1 MKSPYLCAYHAERLK
16 ACESEAFRYWG
27 EMMRRG
33 VQAYVECRFDAAV
46 LYLGTALEIGLLRQ
60 RCQLNGLFEGLH
72 IQKPVEFLVE
82 LLKIDRQY
90 HQINELLNYVST
102 QVDTVAK
109 EVNSSADPN
118 LTNFLNRSFV
128 VLDNTFPNRQ
138 NVSSATGVA
147 IGSSVFH

>member
-1 MKSPYLCAYHAERLK
+1 MRSPYLCAYHAERLK

-60 RCQLNGLFEGLH
+60 RCQLNGLFEGVH

-90 HQINELLNYVST
+90 QQVNELLDYVSK
-102 QVDTVAK
+102 QVDSVAK
-109 EVNSSADPN
+109 QADSVADIT
-118 LTNFLNRSFV
+118 LANFLNRSFIV
-128 VLDNTFPNRQ
+128 VNNASANLQSTPYATGAL
-138 NVSSATGVA
+138 NVSSAV
-147 IGSSVFH
+147 H

>member
-1 MKSPYLCAYHAERLK
+1 MRSPYLCAYHAERLK

-60 RCQLNGLFEGLH
+60 RCQLNGLFKGLH

-82 LLKIDRQY
+82 LLKIDGQY
-90 HQINELLNYVST
+90 HQVNELLNYVFTHANS
-102 QVDTVAK
+102 VAK
-109 EVNSSADPN
+109 QANSSADTA
-118 LTNFLNRSFV
+118 LTNFLNRSFI

-138 NVSSATGVA
+138 NASSATGVA
-147 IGSSVFH
+147 LGSSVFH

>member
-1 MKSPYLCAYHAERLK
+1 MRSPYLCAYHAERLK

-90 HQINELLNYVST
+90 HQVNELLDYVARHST
-102 QVDTVAK
+102 AGTDTTLA
-109 EVNSSADPN
+109 
-118 LTNFLNRSFV
+118 NFLNRSFI
-128 VLDNTFPNRQ
+128 VLDNTAGARNSTAQLPSASA
-138 NVSSATGVA
+138 VSSAV
-147 IGSSVFH
+147 H

>member
-1 MKSPYLCAYHAERLK
+1 MRSPYLCAYHAERLK

-60 RCQLNGLFEGLH
+60 RCQLNGLFAGVH

-90 HQINELLNYVST
+90 QQVNELLDYVSK
-102 QVDTVAK
+102 QVDSVAK
-109 EVNSSADPN
+109 QADSVADIT
-118 LTNFLNRSFV
+118 LANFLNRSFIV
-128 VLDNTFPNRQ
+128 VNNASANLQNIPYATGVL
-138 NVSSATGVA
+138 NVSSAL
-147 IGSSVFH
+147 H